1 MSPRVSADDTPVVR
15 EVEIVNKL
23 GLHARAS
30 AKLTQLAAKYQC
42 DVFMSRNT
50 RKVNAKSIMGVMML
64 AAGKGSTVTIE
75 ANGADADAALTAL
88 SKLIADR
95 FGEGE

>member
-1 MSPRVSADDTPVVR
+1 MLQT

-30 AKLTQLAAKYQC
+30 AKLTQLASGFQS
-42 DVFMSRNT
+42 DIWLTRNG
-50 RKVNAKSIMGVMML
+50 RRVNAKSIMGVMML
-64 AAGKGSTVTIE
+64 AAGKGATIGIE
-75 ANGADADAALTAL
+75 TSGSDADAALKAIL
-88 SKLIADR
+88 ELIVDK

>member
-1 MSPRVSADDTPVVR
+1 MAKAETL
-15 EVEIVNKL
+15 IINKL

-30 AKLTQLAAKYQC
+30 AKLTQTASAFRS
-42 DVFMSRNT
+42 DVWIERNG

-64 AAGKGSTVTIE
+64 AAAKGATVSIE
-75 ANGADADAALTAL
+75 TTGPDEDAALQAVL
-88 SKLIADR
+88 DLIADR